1 MTNSDE
7 RRAPGLIAWAEVI
20 VWVTAAL
27 VCLVP
32 FAANTSALNAV
43 MLNVPGEQGNWWHL
57 LIGFPFFLSF
67 AVIWLRIRALSA
79 KTPLQAEIRI
89 LWVAI
94 VLSMLGTMSVEV
106 PFLMLRAG
114 TSPGQRAEVIG
125 LGLGTI
131 ILSGILLFL
140 RRTMLSSL
148 EKCLAGLQTAYLA
161 NALLC
166 VVVYSSAK
174 EAPPQLGWYITSVL
188 VWPIALEIAWRY
200 VRSYSRGVH
209 GALVSSESAQA
220 NR

>member
-1 MTNSDE
+1 MTNVDDG
-7 RRAPGLIAWAEVI
+7 RASGLIAWAELI
-20 VWVTAAL
+20 VWVTAAS
-27 VCLVP
+27 VCFAP

-43 MLNVPGEQGNWWHL
+43 TLNVPGEQGNWWHF

-79 KTPLQAEIRI
+79 KTPLQAEKRV
-89 LWVAI
+89 LWVAV
-94 VLSMLGTMSVEV
+94 VLSVLGTISVEV

-114 TSPGQRAEVIG
+114 TSSRQRAEVIG

-131 ILSGILLFL
+131 ILSGTLLFL
-140 RRTMLSSL
+140 RRSVMSPL

-174 EAPPQLGWYITSVL
+174 EAPPQMGWYVTSVL

-200 VRSYSRGVH
+200 VRSYSRDV
-209 GALVSSESAQA
+209 
-220 NR
+220 